1 MWVMSQYP
9 DMINEFLQY
18 GKEIPYN
25 IVHLLADL
33 DRKDVT
39 TDIDHGKVTTF
50 IRYKK
55 SNAMNGEGLFVLSF
69 AFETGASLRC
79 VLGLPTLVLMG
90 VTIDLVSDELLC
102 IDLSRK
108 FPLNLKSSVKGLLD
122 GATLNTYSPFIFLVS
137 QLISLLVLLFY
148 IAIPTIVLHTPY
160 EQKILPIML
169 LL

>member
-1 MWVMSQYP
+1 
-9 DMINEFLQY
+9 
-18 GKEIPYN
+18 
-25 IVHLLADL
+25 
-33 DRKDVT
+33 
-39 TDIDHGKVTTF
+39 
-50 IRYKK
+50 
-55 SNAMNGEGLFVLSF
+55 MNGEGLFVLSF

-137 QLISLLVLLFY
+137 QLISLLVLL
-148 IAIPTIVLHTPY
+148 ILHCNSDDGTPY
-160 EQKILPIML
+160 PL
-169 LL
+169 